1 MTSKIMEGGIDGMKG
16 SNLAYS
22 DIVIIG
28 ILQYSVLLYVSK
40 NEMVS

>member
-1 MTSKIMEGGIDGMKG
+1 MPWKIMEGGIDGMKG

-28 ILQYSVLLYVSK
+28 ILQYLLMFCFK
-40 NEMVS
+40 IH